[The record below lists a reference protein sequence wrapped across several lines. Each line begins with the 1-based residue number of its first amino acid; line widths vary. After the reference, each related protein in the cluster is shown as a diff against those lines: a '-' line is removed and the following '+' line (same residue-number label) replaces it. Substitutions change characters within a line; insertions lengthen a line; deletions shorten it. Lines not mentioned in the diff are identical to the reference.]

1 MQGEGFLKRRGVRL
15 GLSAVHRILH
25 RSGLNR
31 PLPRPRRSWGTR
43 RLEGASP
50 NEPWR
55 AGFKPA
61 GDD

>member
-31 PLPRPRRSWGTR
+31 PPLDRGGE
-43 RLEGASP
+43 LGHAEA
-50 NEPWR
+50 
-55 AGFKPA
+55 
-61 GDD
+61 